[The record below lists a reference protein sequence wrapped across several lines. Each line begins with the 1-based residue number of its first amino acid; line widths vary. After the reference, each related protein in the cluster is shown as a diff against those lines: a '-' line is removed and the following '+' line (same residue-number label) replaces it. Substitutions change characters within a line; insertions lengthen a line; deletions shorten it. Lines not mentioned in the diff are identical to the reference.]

1 MNFVEASVL
10 AETIMTLCMSKVSD
24 ASQLN
29 NSTSRTLFD
38 YTNIELNSTKVSGQ
52 RLESNRSI
60 PKKSEWKPSLNLSK
74 VVKLQRS
81 KNVKS
86 SINLI
91 NAKGMEDSLAAA
103 TDKLKSTTQLKKQ
116 IKLKQL
122 SRQGKY
128 HDYSACNQIDSYT
141 SRFFV
146 IHVRECFQHHASSL
160 INNYFEFRLK
170 TETAQPS
177 LIIR

>member
-10 AETIMTLCMSKVSD
+10 AETIMTLCMSKISD

-128 HDYSACNQIDSYT
+128 HDYSACNHIDSYT
-141 SRFFV
+141 SRSFCYSQK
-146 IHVRECFQHHASSL
+146 CFQHHASSL